1 MRRAALVTLL
11 LTVGAAA
18 PTSAQAIAWRAE
30 QFACAVFEE
39 RRTTDIRSE
48 TAGRARQETV
58 RRAGVFIVTVDR
70 SEDGARSTA
79 RASREAGVRAP
90 SDSTD
95 PAVPVDSLP
104 DVPLMAFY
112 DSLALE
118 RLTPDGPFRP
128 DTDGMLGGQFVG
140 RLSPDGVWIGTQ
152 RPFVPNAVAEVSNVA
167 ATMDDFFPRLPA
179 FALREGGRWRDASGA
194 ETERLA
200 DSLAADG
207 TKLLRL
213 MRRLTVRGRPSLA
226 TGVAGE
232 GAEETTER
240 EERMLLHPKLGLLQL
255 ERRVSVTTD
264 LPVGPTVRTPMKAGV
279 VERSGLRRR
288 IGAVVDG
295 CR

>member
-1 MRRAALVTLL
+1 VRRSALALLL

-18 PTSAQAIAWRAE
+18 PAAAQMIAWRAD
-30 QFACAVFEE
+30 QFACAVFDE

-58 RRAGVFIVTVDR
+58 RRAGVFVITADR
-70 SEDGARSTA
+70 SAEGAA
-79 RASREAGVRAP
+79 
-90 SDSTD
+90 
-95 PAVPVDSLP
+95 LI
-104 DVPLMAFY
+104 AFY

-128 DTDGMLGGQFVG
+128 DTDGLLGGQFVG
-140 RLSPDGVWIGTQ
+140 TLSPEGVWTATQ

-167 ATMDDFFPRLPA
+167 AMMDDLLPRLPA
-179 FALREGGRWRDASGA
+179 FPLREGGKWRDAVGA

-207 TKLLRL
+207 TRL
-213 MRRLTVRGRPSLA
+213 WRLTRRLTVRGRPMLA
-226 TGVAGE
+226 MGVAGD

-240 EERMLLHPKLGLLQL
+240 EERVLLHPTLGLLQL

-279 VERSGLRRR
+279 VERLGLRRR